1 MLSAEIIFILPH
13 MIQRRTFKTCFLM
26 TKREQQY
33 LLIVLGLFLLGLG
46 VRLYGVDHGVSFAGE
61 SYRGEM
67 IYE

>member
-1 MLSAEIIFILPH
+1 
-13 MIQRRTFKTCFLM
+13 MIQRRTFKTFFLM